1 MQGSSSMANN
11 KGRHSAQE
19 RVDALSGVSF
29 GELSDL
35 MAHYQAERIY
45 NETQIVSD
53 KLEQFKTFVTEEIL
67 PRICE
72 EDGRFDFEEVIP
84 TGSFKEHSVI
94 SQKANFQN
102 YIEHEFDFMLV
113 LRDLGA
119 NSEDILLADCVIS
132 DEGKQDAFKHIF
144 VKGDHLERWQD
155 CCVNKDENYLLDAD
169 KIMQC
174 FEKAVVTVMDEMM
187 EREEGFVPGCIAISR
202 NGPAVTLQFDIA
214 KLPPEM
220 QSPYPEDWQ
229 GVTLRKAG
237 YNCINNWSIDLVICV
252 SAGHVFNLYDS
263 WVSRKRKWLSEDIAK
278 ELVCVP
284 AHLVAKSIDSVPHT
298 WRLSTSR
305 AELVLAD
312 YINKQQPL
320 VRNCWLVL
328 KAILKA
334 HLSQPKF
341 ITSYNLKTILFYIM
355 DHVPPDY
362 WTEENLPELLLAV
375 LDAITIGLGTHSFPH
390 YFLPSVNLLS
400 KSASEDH
407 ILFLLQKCYQVRAKP
422 DKYLAS
428 TPNFETYLTD
438 LL

>member
-1 MQGSSSMANN
+1 MQGSSSMAN
-11 KGRHSAQE
+11 KSRHSAQE

-53 KLEQFKTFVTEEIL
+53 KLEQFNTFVTEEIL

-119 NSEDILLADCVIS
+119 NSEGILLADCVIS
-132 DEGKQDAFKHIF
+132 DKEKQDAFKHIY

-155 CCVNKDENYLLDAD
+155 CCVYKDENHLLDAD

-174 FEKAVVTVMDEMM
+174 FEKVVVTVMDEMM
-187 EREEGFVPGCIAISR
+187 EREEGFVPGCITISR

-252 SAGHVFNLYDS
+252 SVGRVFNPYDS
-263 WVSRKRKWLSEDIAK
+263 WVSRKRKWPSEDVAK
-278 ELVCVP
+278 ELVGVP

-298 WRLSTSR
+298 WRLSTSK

-312 YINKQQPL
+312 YINKHQPL

-355 DHVPPDY
+355 DHVPSDY

-375 LDAITIGLGTHSFPH
+375 LDAIIIGLGTRSFPH

>member
-1 MQGSSSMANN
+1 MANS
-11 KGRHSAQE
+11 KSEKSPQE
-19 RVDALSGVSF
+19 RVDVLSGVPYKD
-29 GELSDL
+29 LSDL
-35 MAHYQAERIY
+35 MAYYQADRIY
-45 NETQIVSD
+45 NESQIVTD
-53 KLEQFKTFVTEEIL
+53 KLEQFNTFVTDEIL

-72 EDGRFDFEEVIP
+72 IDARFDFEEVIP

-94 SQKANFQN
+94 SQKTNFQN

-119 NSEDILLADCVIS
+119 HSDGVSLADCVIS
-132 DEGKQDAFKHIF
+132 GEEKQDAFKHI
-144 VKGDHLERWQD
+144 VLSGDSLKRWQD
-155 CCVNKDENYLLDAD
+155 CCVLSDGNYLLNAD
-169 KIMQC
+169 KIMQS
-174 FEKAVVTVMDEMM
+174 FAQVVDTVMNEMM
-187 EREEGFVPGCIAISR
+187 EREEGLVPGCIAISR
-202 NGPAVTLQFDIA
+202 NGPALTLQFDIA
-214 KLPPEM
+214 KLPLEM

-229 GVTLRKAG
+229 GVMLRKAG
-237 YNCINNWSIDLVICV
+237 YNCINNWSIDLVVCV
-252 SAGHVFNLYDS
+252 TAADIFNTYGS
-263 WVSRKRKWLSEDIAK
+263 WASRKRNWPSKNIEK
-278 ELVCVP
+278 ELFRMP
-284 AHLVAKSIDSVPHT
+284 AHLVAKSIDSIPNS

-312 YINKQQPL
+312 YISETRPL
-320 VRNCWLVL
+320 VRKCWLVL

-341 ITSYNLKTILFYIM
+341 ITSYNLKTILFYTM
-355 DHVPPDY
+355 DRVPPGY

-375 LDAITIGLGTHSFPH
+375 VDAIIVGLGTRAFPH

-400 KSASEDH
+400 QSASEDH
-407 ILFLLQKCYQVRAKP
+407 IFGLLQKCYQVRTKP